1 MSAFMNKGGKKPFGG
16 KGGKPMF
23 GASKSPRAV
32 FGSKIRPN
40 RSERLELFKATCSVC
55 GKACEVPFR
64 PSPGK
69 PVYCKECF
77 GSTEGRY
84 GDREAKQS
92 FNANRRTGE
101 SIPTTAVGNGNID
114 ALTSELKMV
123 NQKLERLIRAVEGLL
138 TADDAPEP
146 VEEQDSAPKK
156 TKAKVTK
163 KAAKA

>member
-1 MSAFMNKGGKKPFGG
+1 MSAYMNRGGKKPFAG

-23 GASKSPRAV
+23 GAPKSQRAV
-32 FGSKIRPN
+32 FGSKMRPA
-40 RSERLELFKATCSVC
+40 RTERLELFKATCSVC

-92 FNANRRTGE
+92 FAAKRQVPE
-101 SIPTTAVGNGNID
+101 STHTSSMSVGGVD
-114 ALTSELKMV
+114 ALTTELKAV

-138 TADDAPEP
+138 IADDAPET
-146 VEEQDSAPKK
+146 EEVAPPKK
-156 TKAKVTK
+156 VKATVAK
-163 KAAKA
+163 KAAKK

>member
-1 MSAFMNKGGKKPFGG
+1 MNRGGKRSFNE
-16 KGGKPMF
+16 KGGKPMYG
-23 GASKSPRAV
+23 GAKSQRAV
-32 FGSKIRPN
+32 FGSKM
-40 RSERLELFKATCSVC
+40 RSPRTERLELFKATCSVC

-92 FNANRRTGE
+92 FAAKRQTPE
-101 SIPTTAVGNGNID
+101 SAHNSGMHSDGVD
-114 ALTSELKMV
+114 ALTSELKAV

-138 TADDAPEP
+138 IADDTQEIEEEEVAP
-146 VEEQDSAPKK
+146 PKK
-156 TKAKVTK
+156 VKATVAKKTTK
-163 KAAKA
+163 K

>member
-1 MSAFMNKGGKKPFGG
+1 MSAFMNRGGKRSFNE

-23 GASKSPRAV
+23 GGAKSQRAV
-32 FGSKIRPN
+32 FGSKM
-40 RSERLELFKATCSVC
+40 RSPRTERLELFKATCSVC

-77 GSTEGRY
+77 GTTEGRY

-92 FNANRRTGE
+92 FASKRHVTESAHSSAANNEG
-101 SIPTTAVGNGNID
+101 VD
-114 ALTSELKMV
+114 ALTSELKAV

-138 TADDAPEP
+138 IADDAPEI
-146 VEEQDSAPKK
+146 EEEVIAPKK
-156 TKAKVTK
+156 AKVSVTK
-163 KAAKA
+163 KSTKK